1 MKKLFLLALMIV
13 TLSLG
18 LSAKTYLLTVGIS
31 NYKGEQQDLR
41 LPAKDAALIKK
52 LYNTVGDCEI
62 KFLWDK
68 NATSQNITKEMK
80 KLFAKAGG
88 NDCIVLFFSGHGS
101 EAGLLTHEKKT
112 VTYATIREIFAS
124 SKAKNKIIFADA
136 CHSGKLRSESINDGL
151 TRISNTHD
159 NYMMFLSSRHNETS
173 IESRFL
179 ANGMFTS
186 ALVKGL
192 RGAAD
197 NNNDR
202 VITARET
209 FDYVSE
215 TVKKLSSDTQH
226 PVMYGNFS
234 EDMVIINW
242 TKKK

>member
-31 NYKGEQQDLR
+31 DYKGEQQDLR

-112 VTYATIREIFAS
+112 LTYATIRDIFAS
-124 SKAKNKIIFADA
+124 SKARNKIIFADA
-136 CHSGKLRSESINDGL
+136 CHSGKLRSESANDGL
-151 TRISNTHD
+151 TRISGNND

-179 ANGMFTS
+179 ANGMFTA

-197 NNNDR
+197 VNKDR
-202 VITARET
+202 VVTARET

-226 PVMYGNFS
+226 PVMYGNFA
-234 EDMVIINW
+234 ENMVIVNW
-242 TKKK
+242 NKKK